1 MGFWDTATKL
11 AQGASKKMDEINQ
24 KSETY
29 KERYR
34 YLSREE
40 LVERLKRASSF
51 TEKAVIGAIMKENGW
66 LDK

>member
-11 AQGASKKMDEINQ
+11 AQGASKKMSEINQ
-24 KSETY
+24 ESETY

-34 YLSREE
+34 YLSKEE
-40 LVERLKRASSF
+40 LVERLQRASSF
-51 TEKAVIGAIMKENGW
+51 TEKSAIGAIMKENGW

>member
-11 AQGASKKMDEINQ
+11 AQGASKKMSEINQ
-24 KSETY
+24 EAEDY

-34 YLSREE
+34 YLSRDE
-40 LVERLKRASSF
+40 LVERLRRASNF
-51 TEKAVIGAIMKENGW
+51 TEKAAISAIMKENGW

>member
-11 AQGASKKMDEINQ
+11 ARGASKKMGEINQ
-24 KSETY
+24 EAETY

-51 TEKAVIGAIMKENGW
+51 TEKAAIGAIMKENGW

>member
-1 MGFWDTATKL
+1 MGFWDTATKF
-11 AQGASKKMDEINQ
+11 AQGASKKMGEINQ
-24 KSETY
+24 EAETY

-40 LVERLKRASSF
+40 LVERLKRSSSF
-51 TEKAVIGAIMKENGW
+51 TEKSAIGAIMKENGW

>member
-11 AQGASKKMDEINQ
+11 AQGASKKMGEINQ
-24 KSETY
+24 EAETY

-40 LVERLKRASSF
+40 LVERLKRSSSF
-51 TEKAVIGAIMKENGW
+51 TEKAAIGAIMKENGW
-66 LDK
+66 MDK

>member
-1 MGFWDTATKL
+1 MG
-11 AQGASKKMDEINQ
+11 EVNQ
-24 KSETY
+24 EAENY

-51 TEKAVIGAIMKENGW
+51 TEKAAIGAIMKENGW

>member
-1 MGFWDTATKL
+1 MGFWDTAAKL
-11 AQGASKKMDEINQ
+11 AQGASKKMAEVNQ
-24 KSETY
+24 EAETY

-40 LVERLKRASSF
+40 LVERLKHASSF
-51 TEKAVIGAIMKENGW
+51 TEKAAIGAIMKENGW

>member
-11 AQGASKKMDEINQ
+11 AQGASKKMSEINQ
-24 KSETY
+24 ESETY

-40 LVERLKRASSF
+40 LVERLQRASSF
-51 TEKAVIGAIMKENGW
+51 TEKAAIGAIMKEKGW